1 MQLAKNHLDIGLYT
15 NQRQEQ
21 LDFWQNDVG
30 LEFDHL
36 GKLGGGMHQLRHHM
50 NGSIMKVNHGR
61 EPLPDVA
68 PSGFRELIIA
78 REGLRE
84 EKRLQDPDGNK
95 VRLVPPGS
103 DGVTGIGIVI
113 AVSDIAAAHR
123 FWVEAMQFDDI
134 DATTVR
140 CGDTLLFL
148 EAGGAPQP
156 LEQTWRG
163 LGYRYI
169 TVQIFKC
176 EEEHAGILARGG
188 TEGSP
193 PRVLGDT
200 VRFSFVR
207 DPDGNPI
214 EVSQRGTLT
223 GSID

>member
-1 MQLAKNHLDIGLYT
+1 LQLAKNHLDIGLYT
-15 NQRQEQ
+15 NLRQEQ
-21 LDFWQNDVG
+21 LDFWQQEAG

-50 NGSIMKVNHGR
+50 NGSIMKLNHAR
-61 EPLPDVA
+61 EPLPEVA

-78 REGLRE
+78 REGLSE
-84 EKRLQDPDGNK
+84 ERRLQDPDGNK
-95 VRLVPPGS
+95 VRLVPPGT
-103 DGVTGIGIVI
+103 DGVTGIGIAI

-123 FWVEAMQFDDI
+123 FLVQAMEFDDI
-134 DATTVR
+134 DAATVR

-148 EAGGAPQP
+148 EEGGAPQP
-156 LEQTWRG
+156 PGQDWRG

-176 EEEHAGILARGG
+176 EEDHAGILARGG
-188 TEGSP
+188 SEGSP